1 MNVEIRNEGAQFQFW
16 EYINRILFAV
26 SLSEIVKKS

>member
-1 MNVEIRNEGAQFQFW
+1 MNVEIGKEDAQFQFW

-26 SLSEIVKKS
+26 QMIHAY